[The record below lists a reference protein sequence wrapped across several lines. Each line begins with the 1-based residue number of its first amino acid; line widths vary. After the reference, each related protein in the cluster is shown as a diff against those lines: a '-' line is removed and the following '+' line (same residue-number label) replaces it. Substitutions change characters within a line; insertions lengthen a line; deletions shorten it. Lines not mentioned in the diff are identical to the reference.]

1 VAIGRAEGRRFGDLL
16 FFWASPTDRAAVPA
30 ARSSEF
36 SIRPQRF
43 LSQLHGKLAPPSHYS
58 VEAAPRIAFI
68 NQMET
73 MSPAKLA
80 GSDISSGACDIIE
93 RSRGPPCKVPS
104 IS

>member
-1 VAIGRAEGRRFGDLL
+1 MRPRALR
-16 FFWASPTDRAAVPA
+16 
-30 ARSSEF
+30 
-36 SIRPQRF
+36 
-43 LSQLHGKLAPPSHYS
+43 
-58 VEAAPRIAFI
+58 FI

-80 GSDISSGACDIIE
+80 GSDHSSDACDIIE

>member
-1 VAIGRAEGRRFGDLL
+1 LATFSFFGHRRLIGPPRPR
-16 FFWASPTDRAAVPA
+16 PA

>member
-1 VAIGRAEGRRFGDLL
+1 LATFSFFGHRRLNGPRAPGLR
-16 FFWASPTDRAAVPA
+16 
-30 ARSSEF
+30 
-36 SIRPQRF
+36 
-43 LSQLHGKLAPPSHYS
+43 
-58 VEAAPRIAFI
+58 APRDPANFPSARNASSASLTASSHPPAIIRGMRPRALRFI

-80 GSDISSGACDIIE
+80 GSDHSSDACDIIE